1 MNKLN
6 CMQAIRSRTGT
17 AVKVLAIAA
26 VLAFAGMPADTP
38 APVSAQAV
46 PWYQRVI
53 QVGQFKT
60 CLFVCLSEGLCCT
73 LEGQL

>member
-1 MNKLN
+1 
-6 CMQAIRSRTGT
+6 MQAIRSRTGI
-17 AVKVLAIAA
+17 AVKVFAIAA
-26 VLAFAGMPADTP
+26 VLAFAGPQADTP

-46 PWYQRVI
+46 PWYQRMI

>member
-6 CMQAIRSRTGT
+6 MQAIRSRTG
-17 AVKVLAIAA
+17 AVVKVLAIAVA
-26 VLAFAGMPADTP
+26 LAFAGLPADTP

-60 CLFVCLSEGLCCT
+60 CLFVCLSEGFCCT

>member
-1 MNKLN
+1 M
-6 CMQAIRSRTGT
+6 
-17 AVKVLAIAA
+17 AIAA
-26 VLAFAGMPADTP
+26 VLSFAGPLADTP
-38 APVSAQAV
+38 APVAAQAV